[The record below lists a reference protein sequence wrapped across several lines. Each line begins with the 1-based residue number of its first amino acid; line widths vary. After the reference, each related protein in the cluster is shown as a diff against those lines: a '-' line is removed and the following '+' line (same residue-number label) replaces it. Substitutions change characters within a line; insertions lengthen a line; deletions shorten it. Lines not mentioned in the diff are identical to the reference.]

1 MPARLF
7 AVVGFVLIGFG
18 TATQVSAD
26 WFCGIFNG
34 IAREVKRRQCWPEPF
49 VGPDRAAARAPYA
62 VMVAN
67 GWQRQNMLG
76 EYHFEAGTGQ
86 LTEAGKLK
94 LRWILTAAPQQHRGV
109 FVHRANTDEETMARM
124 AAVYRLA
131 SQIAPND
138 LPSVQPTSISDDG
151 WPADQVEMIGRKF
164 QATTPPPRL
173 PAPASSSTSSGTGGS
188 N

>member
-7 AVVGFVLIGFG
+7 AVVGFVLIAFG
-18 TATQVSAD
+18 SATQVSAD
-26 WFCGIFNG
+26 WFFGIFDG

-49 VGPDRAAARAPYA
+49 VHADRAAARAPYA

-76 EYHFEAGTGQ
+76 EYHFEPATGQ

-94 LRWILTAAPQQHRGV
+94 LRWILTAAPPQHRGV
-109 FVHRANTDEETMARM
+109 WVHRANSDEETTARM

-131 SQIAPND
+131 SQISPSD

-173 PAPASSSTSSGTGGS
+173 PAPASSSTGSGTGG